1 MKIICQAQKL
11 GKAAQ
16 ILQKA
21 LPSKAVSS
29 QVYMCVYLKAFENK
43 IEMQA
48 TDSVFG
54 VSVTLD
60 AQVVEEGEAV
70 IAGALFT
77 SVVEKVEREYVEIY
91 KNEEESKVVIS
102 SGEDRE
108 AVIFCLPAEDYPV
121 INKLS
126 VTSFIKI
133 KDDILKEMIRKTV
146 FACSSEKEMRAI
158 FTGVLVEIKGR
169 ELVFAATN
177 THRLV
182 VKRYE
187 LESEQGEFSMVIP
200 SGILREIESI
210 NLGELPEDV
219 IVGWKNHQIILRF
232 GDVYMESR
240 LIEGSFP
247 DYRKVIPASFGKKAR
262 VKTADL
268 LGAVSRAAP
277 FSKEGEN
284 NVLKLSI
291 DNGRMVISAS
301 NPEKGKSTE
310 KISCEN
316 EGGPIEIAFN
326 MKYISDILR
335 RIESEY
341 TVVSLNSSVSP
352 AQVAAEGDDNYLY
365 IMTPIRL
372 GT

>member
-1 MKIICQAQKL
+1 MKVICQAQKL

-29 QVYMCVYLKAFENK
+29 QVYMCVYLKAFEDK
-43 IEMQA
+43 VELQA
-48 TDSVFG
+48 TDSTFG

-77 SVVEKVEREYVEIY
+77 SVVEKSEREFVEIY
-91 KNEEESKVVIS
+91 KNENEGKVVIS

-108 AVIFCLPAEDYPV
+108 AVIFCLPVEEYPV
-121 INKLS
+121 INKLA
-126 VTSFIKI
+126 VTNFIKI
-133 KDDILKEMIRKTV
+133 KDDVLKEMIRKTV
-146 FACSSEKEMRAI
+146 FACSSEKEMRMV
-158 FTGVLVEIKGR
+158 FTGVLMEMKGR

-182 VKRYE
+182 VKKYE
-187 LESEQGEFSMVIP
+187 LDNEQGDFSMVIP
-200 SGILREIESI
+200 ARILREIESI
-210 NLGELPEDV
+210 NLGDLPEDV

-247 DYRKVIPASFGKKAR
+247 DYRKVIPASFGKTAK

-268 LGAVSRAAP
+268 LGAVNRAAP

-284 NVLKLSI
+284 NVLKLNI
-291 DNGRMVISAS
+291 DNGRMVIFAS

-310 KISCEN
+310 RIGCEN
-316 EGGPIEIAFN
+316 KGGQIEIAFN
-326 MKYISDILR
+326 MRYISDILK

-341 TVVSLNSSVSP
+341 TIISLNSSVSP
-352 AQVAAEGDDNYLY
+352 AQVAGENDENYLY
-365 IMTPIRL
+365 VMTPIRL
-372 GT
+372 GA